1 MAGLGRQF
9 LTINGNALHE
19 TSGFTI
25 DTKTVEKTFMSEDGY
40 DKSILIRTGKHVFS
54 PSWTG
59 ATSAHKAL
67 CETFCSLPTVTLVF
81 DMLSNA
87 IKISPDATITSTML
101 ITIATGR
108 VRPFLLFFENFSI
121 IGQKLSFPPKN
132 HLNTTAAS

>member
-81 DMLSNA
+81 DGGTYTCRARNLKTKLVRYSNRWDGSNGLWD
-87 IKISPDATITSTML
+87 ISFTLEEI
-101 ITIATGR
+101 
-108 VRPFLLFFENFSI
+108 
-121 IGQKLSFPPKN
+121 
-132 HLNTTAAS
+132 